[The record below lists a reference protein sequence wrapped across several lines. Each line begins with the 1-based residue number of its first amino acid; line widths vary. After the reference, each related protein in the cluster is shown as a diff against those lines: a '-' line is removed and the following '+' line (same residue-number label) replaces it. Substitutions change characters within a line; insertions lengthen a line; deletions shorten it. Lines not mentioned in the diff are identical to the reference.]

1 MQNEWKELSANEL
14 AQKLN
19 TDIFC
24 GLSKKEARERLA
36 EEKQKDATRDTSLFV
51 RKKRPAYDCFFAVV
65 KMLPAF
71 LLIFVGFAAFF
82 MGRAQLGE
90 TVIMT
95 FISGSIIS
103 GMLYLSAQREN
114 ELLELYSN
122 PSSRVL
128 RDKKQYVTDSR
139 NVVVG
144 DILCLNAG
152 DYIPCDCKIISSSNL
167 VVDELYDNGGKML
180 RRSVEKSASDDSILL
195 AGSFVSGGVAKV
207 IAVASGENTEI
218 SKTLSAGMLGTKN
231 SDPQIMRGVHN
242 VLFKTTT
249 YASIVALGFA
259 IIGIF
264 TAKNVGIL
272 EIFLM
277 FLSFMLS
284 ITLISSP
291 IAGRILCSSM
301 LKRAARSKNGADFAI
316 IKNNTALDKLPNLTD
331 VILLGRAGLGDGKMH
346 FSSLL
351 CSSEVEYEVISN
363 SQKKD
368 LLECAYAYIK
378 AQKESASDVGE
389 IGENVFSDGIEAML
403 TSFGFD
409 RKEADLKIRSL
420 YYINNEENGVDYACI
435 ESSAADFRVTLTENS
450 DIIDSCKLFRLNGK
464 IEEFTE
470 GDIILA
476 KNYIKDTDSIGERV
490 LAVISERDGESVFE
504 GIIGFCEMAAPE
516 YNEICEIFKE
526 KNISVTIMMAEE
538 NNYNLN
544 CIARLG
550 VDEYDICKASKR
562 ELTLG
567 DDMAPAY
574 IGYDVSLYRDM
585 VRKMKSQGRVV
596 ACCAIE
602 DIYAPVCREA
612 DVSISYDN
620 INYGSKKYEEAMF
633 PNMPLDGKAD
643 GVRCSQRMRAYS
655 SVIVGRTSQKGGGLR
670 GVLGAITT
678 AEFFAYCYFQMMYGF
693 AGFEVALALLTMLSL
708 VSGISLISYPVIL
721 LLSVGFVFFSV
732 AAYSNFKPRMLA
744 SKRIEDIEGFSEAVN
759 YKMYSPVI
767 ACIAYFAVAIVL
779 AYNGAIDGVAAIPLA
794 TLLAVI
800 ITLMWRFFVSMKLC
814 LGKSIEISDIKGLA
828 EKQKTKSGI
837 LNMAAIT
844 LVITSIARMFLTALI
859 FPSFKYEYGFDGIC
873 GGTLILLA
881 VYIVT
886 FIASEFA
893 IKLFVGKDTKKAK

>member
-1 MQNEWKELSANEL
+1 MQMEWKELSATHL
-14 AQKLN
+14 AQELN
-19 TDIFC
+19 TDILR

-36 EEKQKDATRDTSLFV
+36 DEKRKDATRDTSLFV
-51 RKKRPAYDCFFAVV
+51 RKKRPAYDCFLAVV
-65 KMLPAF
+65 KMLPAL

-114 ELLELYSN
+114 EQLELYSN

-139 NVVVG
+139 NVVAG

-152 DYIPCDCKIISSSNL
+152 DYIPCDCKIISSS
-167 VVDELYDNGGKML
+167 EL
-180 RRSVEKSASDDSILL
+180 SVEQLCTVDGKISRKNLDKSADGDSVLL
-195 AGSFVSGGVAKV
+195 AGSFVNSGSARA
-207 IAVASGENTEI
+207 IAVMSGQNTEI
-218 SKTLSAGMLGTKN
+218 AATLFAGMLGAKN
-231 SDPQIMRGVHN
+231 SDPKIMRGVHN
-242 VLFKTTT
+242 ILFKMTT

-264 TAKNVGIL
+264 TAREVGIL

-301 LKRAARSKNGADFAI
+301 LKRAAISKNGADFAI
-316 IKNNTALDKLPNLTD
+316 IKNNTALDTLPNLTD

-351 CSSEVEYEVISN
+351 CSSEVEYEVISD
-363 SQKKD
+363 SSKKD

-378 AQKESASDVGE
+378 AQSQSNEDSADVC
-389 IGENVFSDGIEAML
+389 ENIFSDGVDAML

-409 RKEADLKIRSL
+409 RQEMDLKIRSL
-420 YYINNEENGVDYACI
+420 YYIKNEENGVGYACV
-435 ESSAADFRVTLTENS
+435 ESSTGNFRATLTENL
-450 DIIDSCKLFRLNGK
+450 DMIDSCKLFRLNGK

-470 GDIILA
+470 GDLMLA
-476 KNYIKDTDSIGERV
+476 QNYVKDTDSIGERV
-490 LAVISERDGESVFE
+490 LLVISERDGESVFE

-516 YNEICEIFKE
+516 YNEVCEIFKQ
-526 KNISVTIMMAEE
+526 KNIRVTVMMAEE
-538 NNYNLN
+538 SSYNLN
-544 CIARLG
+544 CITRLG
-550 VDEYDICKASKR
+550 VDEYDICRASKS
-562 ELTLG
+562 EAVYEEN
-567 DDMAPAY
+567 MAPAY

-585 VRKMKSQGRVV
+585 VRQMKLEGRVV

-602 DIYAPVCREA
+602 DVYAPVCREA

-620 INYGSKKYEEAMF
+620 INYGSKKYEESVFA
-633 PNMPLDGKAD
+633 NMPLDGKAD
-643 GVRCSQRMRAYS
+643 GVRCSQKMRAYS
-655 SVIVGRTSQKGGGLR
+655 SVIIGRTSQRGGGLR

-678 AEFFAYCYFQMMYGF
+678 AEFFAYCYLQMMYGF
-693 AGFEVALALLTMLSL
+693 AGFEVALGLLTMLSFI
-708 VSGISLISYPVIL
+708 SGLSIISYPVIL

-732 AAYSNFKPRMLA
+732 AAYSSFKPRMLTGKKIA
-744 SKRIEDIEGFSEAVN
+744 HLKDFSDAVS
-759 YKMYSPVI
+759 YKMFSPLI
-767 ACIAYFAVAIVL
+767 ACATFFAVLVIFV
-779 AYNGAIDGVAAIPLA
+779 YNGIIDGVAAIPLA

-800 ITLMWRFFVSMKLC
+800 VTLMWRFFGSMKLC
-814 LGKSIEISDIKGLA
+814 LGKSIEMSDIKGLA

-873 GGTLILLA
+873 LGTVILLL

-886 FIASEFA
+886 FIASELA
-893 IKLFVGKDTKKAK
+893 IKIFVCKDVKK